1 MKNIKN
7 LAQIGV
13 NSFHTVKCDKDRQPN
28 EFFYLKNDDAPQW
41 VIDMA
46 KEVHGDMLPD
56 DYKYAYIVDAL
67 EALAEADDVDNAR
80 SIIHDSVD
88 IETYRLFHWVQS
100 HTERLGRAND
110 ASDEF
115 VLDTIEGFLT
125 AGQYIERDEVFTIVL
140 DTLEN
145 LAN

>member
-1 MKNIKN
+1 MENIKN

-41 VIDMA
+41 VIDMV
-46 KEVHGDMLPD
+46 KEVHGNMFPD

-67 EALAEADDVDNAR
+67 EALAEAGDVDTAR
-80 SIIHDSVD
+80 SIIHDSGD
-88 IETYRLFHWVQS
+88 IETYRLFHWVQT
-100 HTERLGRAND
+100 HTDRLARAND
-110 ASDEF
+110 ASGEN
-115 VLDTIEGFLT
+115 TIEGFLT
-125 AGQYIERDEVFTIVL
+125 AGQYMERDEVFTIVL

-145 LAN
+145 LVN